1 MRICRRVSFQIDT
14 SGTIHT
20 VTGRVAWTL
29 QKLLSAGES
38 GIITAAFPGTR
49 LSEYVRLLRNKGV
62 HIETLRERH
71 GGEFPGTHGR
81 YVLRSRITVVS
92 SRATNP

>member
-1 MRICRRVSFQIDT
+1 MRAHLKTSFRIET
-14 SGTIHT
+14 SETILT
-20 VTGRVAWTL
+20 VTGRVAWAL

-38 GIITAAFPGTR
+38 GITTAAFPGAR
-49 LSEYVRLLRNKGV
+49 LSEYVRLLRSRGV
-62 HIETLRERH
+62 QIETLRERH

-81 YVLRSRITVVS
+81 YVLRSRITVVP